1 MFLIELTPETAFAVK
16 IAWTAGIVIALIVTL
31 IDVSLLLRVI
41 RAARKINALAGR
53 TLPAAVGI
61 VGNTSALANLG
72 ATNDVAAALLANAVP
87 IVNVADAMDK
97 KLAAVSAF
105 VGGGQK

>member
-1 MFLIELTPETAFAVK
+1 MFLIELTPETANTIK
-16 IAWTAGIVIALIVTL
+16 IVWWVGLIIALIVTL
-31 IDVSLLLRVI
+31 IDVSLLFRVI
-41 RAARKINALAGR
+41 RAARKINGLAGR

-61 VGNTSALANLG
+61 VQNTTALKNLT
-72 ATNDVAAALLANAVP
+72 ATNDVAAALLTNALP
-87 IVNVADAMDK
+87 IVHVAGAMDK

>member
-1 MFLIELTPETAFAVK
+1 MFLIELTPETATAVK
-16 IAWTAGIVIALIVTL
+16 IAWTAGLVIALVVTL
-31 IDVSLLLRVI
+31 IDVSLLFRVI
-41 RAARKINALAGR
+41 RAARKIDGLAAR

-72 ATNDVAAALLANAVP
+72 ATNDVAAALLTNAVP

-105 VGGGQK
+105 VGGGAK

>member
-1 MFLIELTPETAFAVK
+1 MYLIELTPQTATAVK
-16 IAWTAGIVIALIVTL
+16 IAWSAGLVIALIVTL

-41 RAARKINALAGR
+41 RAARKINSLAGR

-72 ATNDVAAALLANAVP
+72 ATNDVAAALIANALL
-87 IVNVADAMDK
+87 IVAVADAMDK
-97 KLAAVSAF
+97 RLAAVSAF
-105 VGGGQK
+105 VGGGKK

>member
-1 MFLIELTPETAFAVK
+1 MFLIELTPGTAYAVK

-41 RAARKINALAGR
+41 RAARKINSLAGR

-72 ATNDVAAALLANAVP
+72 ATNDVAAALLTNALP
-87 IVNVADAMDK
+87 IVTVADSMDK

>member
-1 MFLIELTPETAFAVK
+1 MFLIELTPETATAVK
-16 IAWTAGIVIALIVTL
+16 IVWTTGIVIALIVTL

-41 RAARKINALAGR
+41 RAARKINSLAGR

-61 VGNTSALANLG
+61 VENTSALANLG
-72 ATNDVAAALLANAVP
+72 ATNEVAAALLTNALP
-87 IVNVADAMDK
+87 IVRVADAMDK

>member
-1 MFLIELTPETAFAVK
+1 MFLIELTPETANAVK
-16 IAWTAGIVIALIVTL
+16 IAWSAGLIIALLVTL
-31 IDVSLLLRVI
+31 IDVSLLFRVI
-41 RAARKINALAGR
+41 RAARKINGLAGR

-61 VGNTSALANLG
+61 VGNTSALANLA
-72 ATNDVAAALLANAVP
+72 ATNDVAAALISNAMP

-105 VGGGQK
+105 VSGGQK

>member
-1 MFLIELTPETAFAVK
+1 MFLIELTSVTATAVK
-16 IAWTAGIVIALIVTL
+16 IAWSAGLIIALLVTL
-31 IDVSLLLRVI
+31 IDVSLLFRVI
-41 RAARKINALAGR
+41 RAARKIDRLAGR

-61 VGNTSALANLG
+61 VENTTALKKLT
-72 ATNDVAAALLANAVP
+72 ATNEVAAALIANALP
-87 IVNVADAMDK
+87 IAQVAGAIDN

>member
-1 MFLIELTPETAFAVK
+1 MFLIELTPETATAVK

-41 RAARKINALAGR
+41 RAARKINSLAGR

-72 ATNDVAAALLANAVP
+72 ATNDVAAALLTLHHRVCLLREHERRGEVERDDPRGEAR
-87 IVNVADAMDK
+87 
-97 KLAAVSAF
+97 
-105 VGGGQK
+105 